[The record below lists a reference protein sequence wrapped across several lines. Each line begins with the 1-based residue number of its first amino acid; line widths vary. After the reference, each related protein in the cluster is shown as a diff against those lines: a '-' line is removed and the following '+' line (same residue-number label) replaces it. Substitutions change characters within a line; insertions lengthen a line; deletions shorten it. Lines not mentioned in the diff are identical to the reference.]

1 MCAAT
6 QSHFTVWPIFQYS
19 VFFVFRN
26 DYGCC
31 CCCSHMLDLQM
42 KRKWTSLQRYN
53 SFDRIRTSWRIFI
66 FSYIF
71 LFDNSN
77 VNDYIYYALGHL
89 FVICTITI
97 THLTDFR
104 FVSFTETRIKTVK
117 VHFKVDNF
125 FFVNDC
131 DERPWRPTNR
141 LSECKETRTENR
153 KSYSTEIK
161 SSWVKSVNQVWSMV
175 MRYSQR
181 RKLIT
186 TPKKNSEFFPFFIDR
201 MITLKVVCDADF
213 FLRLKLGD
221 SAELSNKSSL
231 LQKLNHSDWFRS
243 FGLFYWTFINSW
255 RTKKRKSFLLRTE
268 KQNKNINEVKTEIV
282 RAISGNDVHR
292 PSTRNHR
299 FNIHFKNCQ
308 CNFLF
313 LFIQDCCLFLF
324 NSVCFNFKLLELERF

>member
-117 VHFKVDNF
+117 VHFKVD
-125 FFVNDC
+125 
-131 DERPWRPTNR
+131 
-141 LSECKETRTENR
+141 
-153 KSYSTEIK
+153 I
-161 SSWVKSVNQVWSMV
+161 
-175 MRYSQR
+175 
-181 RKLIT
+181 
-186 TPKKNSEFFPFFIDR
+186 
-201 MITLKVVCDADF
+201 F
-213 FLRLKLGD
+213 FLSMIATNDRGD
-221 SAELSNKSSL
+221 RQIGYLNARRREPKIENLTQ
-231 LQKLNHSDWFRS
+231 QK
-243 FGLFYWTFINSW
+243 
-255 RTKKRKSFLLRTE
+255 
-268 KQNKNINEVKTEIV
+268 
-282 RAISGNDVHR
+282 
-292 PSTRNHR
+292 
-299 FNIHFKNCQ
+299 
-308 CNFLF
+308 
-313 LFIQDCCLFLF
+313 
-324 NSVCFNFKLLELERF
+324 